1 MSCEFFLNYLI
12 DLYIFLCARSRL
24 RSTLAVVSESV
35 PLICGAAEV
44 KCYEPEILIG
54 KKKKYVRTVLI

>member
-1 MSCEFFLNYLI
+1 M
-12 DLYIFLCARSRL
+12 
-24 RSTLAVVSESV
+24 AVVSESV

-44 KCYEPEILIG
+44 KCYETEILIG

>member
-1 MSCEFFLNYLI
+1 MSFFYF
-12 DLYIFLCARSRL
+12 DLYIFLCVRSRL
-24 RSTLAVVSESV
+24 RSTVAVVSESV

-44 KCYEPEILIG
+44 KCYETEILIG